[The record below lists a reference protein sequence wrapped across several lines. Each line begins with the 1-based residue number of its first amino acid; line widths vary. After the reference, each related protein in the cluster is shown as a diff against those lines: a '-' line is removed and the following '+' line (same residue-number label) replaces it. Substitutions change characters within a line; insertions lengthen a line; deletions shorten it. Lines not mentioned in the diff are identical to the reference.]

1 MLVGMASAILY
12 TDSGGLASPSNPIT
26 ITTSAGALFDGDTSI
41 VLNSPYG
48 RPLQWSTMVPTLSL

>member
-1 MLVGMASAILY
+1 MASAILY

-26 ITTSAGALFDGDTSI
+26 ITTAAGALFDGDTSI